1 MFDAAHS
8 QESDSSDIGYLDKKP
23 KRRYFDFNVEKS
35 DDNNH
40 NKCSQHNFSIPE
52 LFSLKNQHS
61 NESKFIPPITF
72 PDFLPFN
79 FIHFFLS
86 FTGSIKS
93 FEDLKFENKQITTLL
108 EHLPMIVYMKD
119 KNRNFITGS
128 KHSRQFVNEG
138 IDPYAANIKL
148 EMSIAEESI
157 KLDDLYV
164 LQNKKLLVKEKSI
177 TDNSGNI
184 HWYKVFKA
192 PILTNTNTVQG
203 LITIVQNIDAEKNI
217 DAQKELYLATLTHDL
232 KNPIQAQLSS
242 LKLFESGLFGP
253 LNKEQADILRIIIES
268 ASFMQDMLYSL
279 LETYKYDNGYI
290 HLSEES
296 FHIDGLLET
305 CINESGALAKD
316 KEIKILYSSKLKDNE
331 KFLCVDKC
339 QFRRVVTNFL
349 NNSINYAFKR
359 TTIEIC
365 TYINDEKFIFTI
377 KNCSPKIPEDLRE
390 HIFDKYVSSDKI
402 GCGGIGLGLYF
413 CKKFIEAYNGNIY
426 VDSDEENTE
435 FTFEIPLKNGVNCF
449 DSDKIIL

>member
-8 QESDSSDIGYLDKKP
+8 KESNSSDIGYMDKKA
-23 KRRYFDFNVEKS
+23 KRRYFDFKDEKS
-35 DDNNH
+35 DDTNQD
-40 NKCSQHNFSIPE
+40 KSVQHNLSLPE
-52 LFSLKNQHS
+52 LFSLKKLNS
-61 NESKFIPPITF
+61 DENKFTQPLAF
-72 PDFLPFN
+72 HDFLPFN
-79 FIHFFLS
+79 FINFFLS
-86 FTGSIKS
+86 FTGSLKS
-93 FEDLKFENKQITTLL
+93 IDDLKFENKQITTLL
-108 EHLPMIVYMKD
+108 EYLPMIVYMKD
-119 KNRNFITGS
+119 KNRNFVTGS

-138 IDPYAANIKL
+138 IDPYTDNIKL
-148 EMSIAEESI
+148 DMSLAEESI

-164 LQNKKLLVKEKSI
+164 LQNKKLLVKEKSVM
-177 TDNSGNI
+177 DNSGKL

-192 PILTNTNTVQG
+192 PILTHSNTVQG
-203 LITIVQNIDAEKNI
+203 LITIVQNIDTEKNI

-253 LNKEQADILRIIIES
+253 LNKEQSDILRIIIES

-305 CINESGALAKD
+305 CINESGALARD

-365 TYINDEKFIFTI
+365 TYIENEKFIFTI
-377 KNCSPKIPEDLRE
+377 KNCSPKIPEGLKE

-402 GCGGIGLGLYF
+402 GSGGIGLGLYF
-413 CKKFIEAYNGNIY
+413 CKKFIEAYKGNIY
-426 VDSDEENTE
+426 VDSDEENTQ
-435 FTFEIPLKNGVNCF
+435 FTFEIPLKSGANCL
-449 DSDKIIL
+449 DTDKIVL